1 MITVREVTVADAE
14 LLQPLVAEM
23 EDHYE
28 GAGVVAGGDVA
39 RRLTEAMTRLSDGVV
54 LIAFDENPV
63 GFAMLYEMFPGKHAK
78 TMWYL
83 KEIYVARAARG
94 KGAGDVL
101 MQASARAVI
110 ARGGSRIEF
119 TTGSDN
125 EGAQRFYE
133 RLGAEVVPK
142 VFYRFE
148 DETLSRLASSET
160 ED

>member
-1 MITVREVTVADAE
+1 MITVREATIADVE
-14 LLQPLVAEM
+14 RLQPLVAEM

-28 GAGVVAGGDVA
+28 GAGVVSGEDVR
-39 RRLTEAMTRLSDGVV
+39 RRLTDAMTRLADSVV
-54 LIAFDENPV
+54 LIAFDEDPV
-63 GFAMLYEMFPGKHAK
+63 GFAMLYEMFPGRHAE

-83 KEIYVARAARG
+83 KEIYVAQSARG

-101 MQASARAVI
+101 MQASARAVV

-133 RLGAEVVPK
+133 RLGAEVIPK

-148 DETLSRLASSET
+148 QEALSRLAGSERET
-160 ED
+160 

>member
-1 MITVREVTVADAE
+1 MITAREATVADVE

-28 GAGVVAGGDVA
+28 GAGVVSGDDV
-39 RRLTEAMTRLSDGVV
+39 RCRLTEALNRLADGIV

-63 GFAMLYEMFPGKHAK
+63 GFAMLFEMFPGKHAR

-83 KEIYVARAARG
+83 KEIYVAKAARG

-110 ARGGSRIEF
+110 GRGGSRIEF

-125 EGAQRFYE
+125 DGAQRFYE
-133 RLGAEVVPK
+133 RLGAEVIPK

-148 DETLSRLASSET
+148 DDTLSRLAGAG
-160 ED
+160 DQD